1 MEQTIQVKKKSNQP
15 HSEAAGHLPQNHNKL
30 TITDVADALGLS
42 KTTVSRAI
50 SGKGRIGAATRQ
62 RVLEFI
68 EETDY
73 RPSVVARGLAQ
84 SKTYNIAW
92 VMPGDSTVEE
102 LPFFQQC
109 MMGISQ
115 TAFDDEYDILIVM
128 VFENDI
134 SQLERVIQNKKV
146 DGIIL
151 GRTLVEDKPLELLGK
166 SDIPYVVI
174 GSTDNDQVVQ
184 IDHDHVS
191 ACRRL
196 TGILLKKGMGRIALL
211 GGSWDYMVNRRRMQG
226 FREAFQEQG
235 IIPEEG
241 LLYLDLNTK
250 AGIEEKVEA
259 VLGQKADCIVCM
271 DDWICSV
278 ALDKLQRDGIRVP
291 EDIGLASF
299 YDSIALAG
307 SRPSITS
314 LQFNPWELG
323 AMAYRRLLDCI
334 DGREV
339 EKKTYLQ
346 YEVLLKNSTK

>member
-1 MEQTIQVKKKSNQP
+1 MDDIAQLKKQ
-15 HSEAAGHLPQNHNKL
+15 NKL
-30 TITDVADALGLS
+30 TIADVADALGLS

-62 RVLEFI
+62 RVLDFI

-73 RPSVVARGLAQ
+73 RPSAVARGLAQ

-92 VMPGDSTVEE
+92 VIPGDSAVAE

-115 TAFDDEYDILIVM
+115 TAFEDEYDILIVM
-128 VFENDI
+128 VFDNDI
-134 SQLERVIQNKKV
+134 SQLERAIQNKKV

-151 GRTLVEDKPLELLGK
+151 GRTLVEDSRLKLLEK

-174 GSTDNDQVVQ
+174 GSTSDDGVTQ

-196 TGILLKKGMGRIALL
+196 TAILLKKGMRRIALL
-211 GGSWDYMVNRRRMQG
+211 GGNSDYIVNMHRLQG
-226 FREAFQEQG
+226 FREAFNEQG
-235 IIPEEG
+235 IGLEER
-241 LLYLDLNTK
+241 LLYVDLDTK
-250 AGIEEKVEA
+250 AAVEA
-259 VLGQKADCIVCM
+259 RVEAALEQRADCIVCM
-271 DDWICSV
+271 DDWICSI
-278 ALDKLQRDGIRVP
+278 ALDKLQRDGVNVP
-291 EDIGLASF
+291 EDVWLASF
-299 YDSIALAG
+299 YDSPVLAG
-307 SRPSITS
+307 SHPPVTS
-314 LQFNPWELG
+314 LQFNPRELG

-334 DGREV
+334 DGKEV

-346 YEVLLKNSTK
+346 YEILLKNSTK